1 MTTTNRYQTV
11 VRPEQTSLPICG
23 LDNRLQD
30 YIMNIAETN
39 QCPRDFVTAAVFSV
53 ASTAAG
59 NKVTIKDKFR
69 SSLCLWQ
76 VLLCPSG
83 GGKTEP
89 IKAVMAPLTEL
100 NIEYANKGF
109 VDMPIRL
116 IIDNASEAAIINA
129 LDRNREGLLLC
140 RDEIHS
146 LFTAKGIT
154 DNLLSIYSHSPI
166 LKDRANCSITIE
178 RPYMSILGGI
188 QPDRIQ
194 ECFGH
199 GNWSNGLGPRFLFC
213 WPEEVKYPSYSMRRA
228 DPLLTNMW
236 GEIVFFIYNLP
247 SGTTVEIDP
256 DAMLAYTRYYNELA
270 TLRNSK
276 NTTDAENA
284 LYGKLQ
290 VNILRLA
297 GLVAV
302 LKYVSQPSLGL
313 KIDMDS
319 ICYAI
324 RCMDYYQACG
334 IRVIQNLGQKQGYG
348 ESMLKNISTADLI
361 REINKRH
368 PISNQSA
375 FARGIGVKQ
384 PYISKIINES

>member
-1 MTTTNRYQTV
+1 MKTTNSEHTV
-11 VRPEQTSLPICG
+11 VRPELTTLPIWG

-30 YIMNIAETN
+30 YIMNIAETY

-59 NKVTIKDKFR
+59 NKVTVKDKFK

-89 IKAVMAPLTEL
+89 IKAVTAPLTKL
-100 NIEYANKGF
+100 NIEYANQSFDDK
-109 VDMPIRL
+109 PIRV
-116 IIDNASEAAIINA
+116 IIDNVSETAVINA
-129 LDRNREGLLLC
+129 LDRNRDGLLLC

-146 LFTAKGIT
+146 LFMTKGII

-188 QPDRIQ
+188 QPERIQ

-213 WPEEVKYPSYSMRRA
+213 WTDDEEYPSYSMRRA
-228 DPLLTNMW
+228 DPLLANLW
-236 GEIVFFIYNLP
+236 EQIVFFIYNLP
-247 SGTTVEIDP
+247 SGSTVEIDP

-270 TLRNSK
+270 MLRNSK
-276 NTTDAENA
+276 NTTIAENV

-290 VNILRLA
+290 INILRLA
-297 GLVAV
+297 GVVAV

-313 KIDMDS
+313 KIDMDC
-319 ICYAI
+319 IYYAI

-334 IRVIQNLGQKQGYG
+334 KRVILNLNQKQENSGL
-348 ESMLKNISTADLI
+348 MLDKIPTADLI
-361 REINKRH
+361 RELNKRH
-368 PISNQSA
+368 HISNQSA
-375 FARGIGVKQ
+375 FAKGLGVKQ
-384 PYISKIINES
+384 PYISKIINN

>member
-1 MTTTNRYQTV
+1 VKTTNSNHTV
-11 VRPEQTSLPICG
+11 ERPELTTLPIWG

-30 YIMNIAETN
+30 YIMNIAETY

-59 NKVTIKDKFR
+59 NKVTVKDKFK

-100 NIEYANKGF
+100 NIEYANKSF
-109 VDMPIRL
+109 DDKPIRV
-116 IIDNASEAAIINA
+116 IIDNVSETAVINA
-129 LDRNREGLLLC
+129 LDRNRDGLLLC

-146 LFTAKGIT
+146 LFMTKGII

-188 QPDRIQ
+188 QPERIQ

-213 WPEEVKYPSYSMRRA
+213 WTDDEEYPSYSMRRA
-228 DPLLTNMW
+228 DPLLANTW
-236 GEIVFFIYNLP
+236 GEFVYFIYNLP
-247 SGTTVEIDP
+247 SSTTVEIDP

-270 TLRNSK
+270 MLRNSK
-276 NTTDAENA
+276 NTTIAENV

-290 VNILRLA
+290 INILRLA
-297 GLVAV
+297 GVVAV
-302 LKYVSQPSLGL
+302 LRYVSQPSLGL
-313 KIDMDS
+313 KIDMDC
-319 ICYAI
+319 IYYAI

-334 IRVIQNLGQKQGYG
+334 KRVILNLNQKQENRGL
-348 ESMLKNISTADLI
+348 MLDKIPTADLI
-361 REINKRH
+361 RELNKRR

-375 FARGIGVKQ
+375 FAKGLGVKQ
-384 PYISKIINES
+384 PYISKIINN

>member
-1 MTTTNRYQTV
+1 MKTTNSNHTV
-11 VRPEQTSLPICG
+11 ERPELTTLPIWG

-30 YIMNIAETN
+30 YIRNIAETY

-59 NKVTIKDKFR
+59 NKVTVKDKFK

-83 GGKTEP
+83 GSKTEP
-89 IKAVMAPLTEL
+89 IKAVTAPLTEL
-100 NIEYANKGF
+100 NIQYANKGF
-109 VDMPIRL
+109 DDKPIRV
-116 IIDNASEAAIINA
+116 IIDNVSEAAIINA

-146 LFTAKGIT
+146 LFMTKGIT

-188 QPDRIQ
+188 QPERIQ

-213 WPEEVKYPSYSMRRA
+213 WTDDEEYPSYSMRRA
-228 DPLLTNMW
+228 DPLLANLW
-236 GEIVFFIYNLP
+236 EQIVFFIYNLP
-247 SGTTVEIDP
+247 SGSTVEIDP

-270 TLRNSK
+270 MLRNSK
-276 NTTDAENA
+276 NTTIAENV

-290 VNILRLA
+290 INILRLA
-297 GLVAV
+297 GVVAV
-302 LKYVSQPSLGL
+302 LRYVSQPSLGL
-313 KIDMDS
+313 KIDMDG
-319 ICYAI
+319 IYYAI

-334 IRVIQNLGQKQGYG
+334 KRVILNLDQKQEKSGL
-348 ESMLKNISTADLI
+348 MLDGIPTADLI
-361 REINKRH
+361 RELNKRR

-375 FARGIGVKQ
+375 FAKGLGVKQ
-384 PYISKIINES
+384 PYISKIINN

>member
-1 MTTTNRYQTV
+1 MKTTNSEHTV
-11 VRPEQTSLPICG
+11 VRPELTTLPIWE

-30 YIMNIAETN
+30 YIMNIAETY

-59 NKVTIKDKFR
+59 NKVTVKDKFK

-83 GGKTEP
+83 GAKTEP
-89 IKAVMAPLTEL
+89 IKAVTAPLTKL
-100 NIEYANKGF
+100 NIEYANQSFDDK
-109 VDMPIRL
+109 PIRV
-116 IIDNASEAAIINA
+116 IIDNVSETAVINA
-129 LDRNREGLLLC
+129 LDRNRDGLLLC

-146 LFTAKGIT
+146 LFMTKGII
-154 DNLLSIYSHSPI
+154 DNLLSIYSHSSI

-188 QPDRIQ
+188 QPERIQ

-213 WPEEVKYPSYSMRRA
+213 WTDDEEYPSYSMRRA
-228 DPLLTNMW
+228 DPLLANLW
-236 GEIVFFIYNLP
+236 EQIVFFIYNLP
-247 SGTTVEIDP
+247 SGSTVEIDP

-270 TLRNSK
+270 MLRNSK
-276 NTTDAENA
+276 NTTIAENV

-290 VNILRLA
+290 INILRLA
-297 GLVAV
+297 GVVAV
-302 LKYVSQPSLGL
+302 LRYVSQPSLGL
-313 KIDMDS
+313 KIDMDC
-319 ICYAI
+319 IYYAI

-334 IRVIQNLGQKQGYG
+334 KRVILNLNQKQENSGL
-348 ESMLKNISTADLI
+348 MLDKIPTADLI
-361 REINKRH
+361 RELNKRH
-368 PISNQSA
+368 HISNQSA
-375 FARGIGVKQ
+375 FAKGLRVKQ
-384 PYISKIINES
+384 PYISKIINN

>member
-1 MTTTNRYQTV
+1 MKTTNSNHTV
-11 VRPEQTSLPICG
+11 ERPELTTLPIWG

-30 YIMNIAETN
+30 YIMNVAETY
-39 QCPRDFVTAAVFSV
+39 QCPSDFVTAAVFSV

-59 NKVTIKDKFR
+59 NKVIIQDKFK

-89 IKAVMAPLTEL
+89 VKAVTAPLTEL
-100 NIEYANKGF
+100 NIEYANKCL
-109 VDMPIRL
+109 DDKPIRVV
-116 IIDNASEAAIINA
+116 IDNVSETAIINA
-129 LDRNREGLLLC
+129 LDRNRDGVLLC

-146 LFTAKGIT
+146 LFLTKGII

-166 LKDRANCSITIE
+166 LKDRANCSITVE
-178 RPYMSILGGI
+178 HPYMSILGGV

-199 GNWSNGLGPRFLFC
+199 DNWSNGLGPRFLFC
-213 WPEEVKYPSYSMRRA
+213 WPDDVEYPLYSMRRA
-228 DPLLTNMW
+228 DPLLAKLWEDMVT
-236 GEIVFFIYNLP
+236 FIYNLP
-247 SGTTVEIDP
+247 SGTTVGIDP

-270 TLRNSK
+270 MLRNSRI
-276 NTTDAENA
+276 TTVAENA

-290 VNILRLA
+290 INILRLA
-297 GLVAV
+297 GVVAV
-302 LKYVSQPSLGL
+302 LRYVSQPSLGL
-313 KIDMDS
+313 KIDMDG
-319 ICYAI
+319 IYYAI

-334 IRVIQNLGQKQGYG
+334 KRVILNLDQKQEKSGL
-348 ESMLKNISTADLI
+348 MLDGIPTADLI
-361 REINKRH
+361 RELNKRR

-375 FARGIGVKQ
+375 FAKGLGVKQ
-384 PYISKIINES
+384 PYISKIINN

>member
-1 MTTTNRYQTV
+1 MKTTNSEHTV
-11 VRPEQTSLPICG
+11 VRPELTTLPIWG

-30 YIMNIAETN
+30 YIMNIAETY

-59 NKVTIKDKFR
+59 NKVTVKDKFK

-89 IKAVMAPLTEL
+89 IKAVTAPLTKL
-100 NIEYANKGF
+100 NIEYANQSFDDK
-109 VDMPIRL
+109 PIRV
-116 IIDNASEAAIINA
+116 IIDNVSETAIINA

-146 LFTAKGIT
+146 LFMTKGII

-188 QPDRIQ
+188 QPERIQ

-213 WPEEVKYPSYSMRRA
+213 WPDDEEYPSYSMRRA
-228 DPLLTNMW
+228 DPLLGNLW
-236 GEIVFFIYNLP
+236 EQIVFFIYNLP
-247 SGTTVEIDP
+247 SGSSVEIEP
-256 DAMLAYTRYYNELA
+256 DAMLAFTRYYNELA
-270 TLRNSK
+270 MLRNSK
-276 NTTDAENA
+276 NTTIAENV

-290 VNILRLA
+290 INILRLA
-297 GLVAV
+297 GVVAV
-302 LKYVSQPSLGL
+302 LRYVSKPSLGL
-313 KIDMDS
+313 KIDMDC
-319 ICYAI
+319 IYYAI

-334 IRVIQNLGQKQGYG
+334 KRVILNLNQKQEKSGL
-348 ESMLKNISTADLI
+348 MLDKIPTADLI
-361 REINKRH
+361 RELNKRH
-368 PISNQSA
+368 HISNQSA
-375 FARGIGVKQ
+375 FAKGLGVKQ
-384 PYISKIINES
+384 PYISKIINN